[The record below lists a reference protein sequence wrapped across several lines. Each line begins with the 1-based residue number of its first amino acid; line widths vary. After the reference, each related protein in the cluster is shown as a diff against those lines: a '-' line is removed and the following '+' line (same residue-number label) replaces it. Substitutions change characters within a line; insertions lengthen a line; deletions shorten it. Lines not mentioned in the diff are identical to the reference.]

1 MSDFW
6 WSVGFIFI
14 FIFITSGGIAAI
26 LGNDKRK

>member
-6 WSVGFIFI
+6 WWLGFII
-14 FIFITSGGIAAI
+14 LFITSGGIAAI